1 MRQGPPGAVQ
11 GGGESQPLRKALPG
25 TLGLFLFL
33 LLAAAPLGAALL
45 EASRE
50 GDLQEAL
57 GRVLG
62 SASTAR
68 ALSFSLSQALASAL
82 LALLVGLPGAW
93 LVARHEFPGR
103 ALLKALSAIPFCVP
117 PILVVLAFVLYY
129 GRAGLLNRG
138 LMAAFGL
145 AEPPLTFLYSFWGLV
160 LVHGFYNF
168 PIVLQGVAATWEGLP
183 RDREE
188 AARTLG
194 AGPVQAFLRG
204 TLPSL
209 IPAILQAATLVF
221 LFCFFS
227 FVVVL
232 VFGPLGGTT
241 LEVEIYRAA
250 RFDADPG
257 SASALALVET
267 GVALVIVLI
276 ISFLGPLVQPG
287 LRKTGA
293 LQERTRPQGRTRLVL
308 GTYAVF
314 LLVFFA
320 APLLALVAQAFMVHA
335 GRGGGFRPG
344 LGNFAWLLGEA
355 GRGPLLGSLV
365 DSLSAALPAASLSLF
380 LGIVLALFLKGR
392 KAARLGEAFLSLPLA
407 VSGVVTALGWTLLL
421 PGGGR
426 PGLILVLALSAL
438 PFTQRSV
445 SGALAAL
452 DRSPALAA
460 RTLGAGPLR
469 AALGIELRGILP
481 AILQAGA
488 FAFSIA
494 AGDANA
500 ALVMGIDDYE
510 PLPLLIYRLV
520 GAYRFPEACAAGLIL
535 AALTGIV
542 FFAKDRKD
550 A

>member
-1 MRQGPPGAVQ
+1 MRQGPPGPDLAR
-11 GGGESQPLRKALPG
+11 GESQPLRQALPW
-25 TLGLFLFL
+25 TLGLGFFLI
-33 LLAAAPLGAALL
+33 LAAAPLGAALL
-45 EASRE
+45 AASRE
-50 GDLQEAL
+50 GGLAAAL
-57 GRVLG
+57 GRALG

-68 ALSFSLSQALASAL
+68 ALTFSLSQALASAF

-93 LVARHEFPGR
+93 LVARHDFPGR
-103 ALLKALSAIPFCVP
+103 RLLKALSAIPFCVP

-129 GRAGLLNRG
+129 GRSGLLNRG
-138 LMAAFGL
+138 LMAVLGL
-145 AEPPLTFLYSFWGLV
+145 TDPPLTFLYSFWGLV

-168 PIVLQGVAATWEGLP
+168 PIVLQGVAAVWEGLP

-194 AGPVQAFLRG
+194 AGPIRAFLRG

-209 IPAILQAATLVF
+209 LPAILQAATLVF

-250 RFDADPG
+250 RLDADPG
-257 SASALALVET
+257 AAAALALVET
-267 GVALVIVLI
+267 GVALIIVLLL
-276 ISFLGPLVQPG
+276 SFLAPLVQPG
-287 LRKTGA
+287 LRKAGA
-293 LQERTRPQGRTRLVL
+293 GQGRTRPRGRARLAL
-308 GTYAVF
+308 GAYAGL

-320 APLLALVAQAFMVHA
+320 APLLALVVQAFMVHGGRA
-335 GRGGGFRPG
+335 GSYSLG
-344 LGNFAWLLGEA
+344 LGNFSWLLGE
-355 GRGPLLGSLV
+355 GGGGPLGGSLL
-365 DSLSAALPAASLSLF
+365 DSLSTALPAAGLSLF
-380 LGIVLALFLKGR
+380 LGTFLAFLLKGR
-392 KAARLGEAFLSLPLA
+392 KAARLGEAVLSLPLA
-407 VSGVVTALGWTLLL
+407 VSGVVTALGWALLL
-421 PGGGR
+421 PEGDR

-452 DRSPALAA
+452 DRTPGLAA
-460 RTLGAGPLR
+460 RTLGAGPLQV
-469 AALGIELRGILP
+469 ALGIELRGILP

-494 AGDANA
+494 VGDANA
-500 ALVMGIDDYE
+500 ALVMGLDGYV

-535 AALTGIV
+535 AALTGLV
-542 FFAKDRKD
+542 FFAKDWKD

>member
-1 MRQGPPGAVQ
+1 MIVGPPGEVL

-25 TLGLFLFL
+25 TLSLGLFL
-33 LLAAAPLGAALL
+33 LLAAAPLGASLL
-45 EASRE
+45 AASQE
-50 GDLQEAL
+50 GGLAAAL

-68 ALSFSLSQALASAL
+68 ALSFSLRQALASTL

-93 LVARHEFPGR
+93 LVARHDFSWRG
-103 ALLKALSAIPFCVP
+103 LLKALSAIPFCVP

-145 AEPPLTFLYSFWGLV
+145 GEPPLTFLYSFWGLV

-194 AGPVQAFLRG
+194 AGPFRAFLRG
-204 TLPSL
+204 SLPSL
-209 IPAILQAATLVF
+209 LPAILQAATLVF

-250 RFDADPG
+250 RFDADP
-257 SASALALVET
+257 STASALALVET
-267 GVALVIVLI
+267 GVALIIVLI
-276 ISFLGPLVQPG
+276 ISFLGPLVKPG
-287 LRKTGA
+287 LRKAGA
-293 LQERTRPQGRTRLVL
+293 LQERTRPRGGARLAL
-308 GTYAVF
+308 AVYGIL

-320 APLLALVAQAFMVHA
+320 APLLALVAQAFMVRE
-335 GRGGGFRPG
+335 GRAGGFRPG
-344 LGNFAWLLGEA
+344 LENFFWLLGEG
-355 GRGPLLGSLV
+355 GRGPLLGSLG
-365 DSLSAALPAASLSLF
+365 DSLSVALPAAALSLL
-380 LGIVLALFLKGR
+380 LGSILALLLNGR
-392 KAARLGEAFLSLPLA
+392 KTARLGEAFLSLPLA

-421 PGGGR
+421 PDGGR

-460 RTLGAGPLR
+460 RTLGASPLR
-469 AALGIELRGILP
+469 AALDIELRGILP

-488 FAFSIA
+488 FAFSIVV
-494 AGDANA
+494 GDANA
-500 ALVMGIDDYE
+500 TLVMGLDDYE

-535 AALTGIV
+535 AALTGLV